1 MARDGAKYAAQ
12 IASDCAGGGVNGD
25 GNQTGYEGIFDR
37 GRPVFEP
44 DKSDKVAGGFHRHK
58 SHSDDASTSDESKV
72 TGETHARDLIGAFTF
87 RRANGGSGFAGAW
100 RLRRLFPAALE
111 RPHDD

>member
-44 DKSDKVAGGFHRHK
+44 CKFDEGAAGFHRREPN
-58 SHSDDASTSDESKV
+58 SDDTLTSDEKPA
-72 TGETHARDLIGAFTF
+72 GEIT
-87 RRANGGSGFAGAW
+87 SGV
-100 RLRRLFPAALE
+100 AALSVFGCAT
-111 RPHDD
+111 RA